1 MPCSINIYPSRP
13 PIILPVLVINVPV
26 IIVSSP
32 GLPILTPPPLSSYSS
47 IYLRPSLFFPR
58 SLVLILFY
66 SISIFRIA
74 KRKKK
79 KCAILSYPLPSS
91 PPHNTIYHIY
101 SPILVFD
108 HCFQILPSFQHLSY
122 ACVLYSLFV
131 LVHSW
136 VRMDCFFLL
145 REEGMRG

>member
-1 MPCSINIYPSRP
+1 MCQ
-13 PIILPVLVINVPV
+13 L
-26 IIVSSP
+26 
-32 GLPILTPPPLSSYSS
+32 LSSHPRVSQSS
-47 IYLRPSLFFPR
+47 RHPPSHPIHLSTYVPPSSFPEVW
-58 SLVLILFY
+58 SSFY
-66 SISIFRIA
+66 SISISISPTV

-122 ACVLYSLFV
+122 ACVLYSYSYLCLCILGCV
-131 LVHSW
+131 W
-136 VRMDCFFLL
+136 IAFFF
-145 REEGMRG
+145 